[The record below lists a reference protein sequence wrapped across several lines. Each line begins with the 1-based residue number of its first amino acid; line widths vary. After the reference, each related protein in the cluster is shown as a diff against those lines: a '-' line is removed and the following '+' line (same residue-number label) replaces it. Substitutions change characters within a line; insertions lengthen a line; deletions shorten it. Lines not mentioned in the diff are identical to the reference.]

1 MARFRVLWLLPL
13 LWGPQA
19 HAQELQVDLDRP
31 RSVRFISRTTL
42 EDFEGVTESIDG
54 FVLLP
59 EGVRVGGSFPGAR
72 LYFEVDL
79 GSIDTGIGLRNR
91 HMRDNYLETDDFP
104 YATFDAAIERIEAI
118 DGDHLVTSRGTRSI
132 HGTEREVALRCTV
145 EESAPPHRV
154 ICRFPVLLGDHG
166 IRIPRVMFMKLAEE
180 VVVVVDFF
188 VREP

>member
-1 MARFRVLWLLPL
+1 MARLGTLCLLPL
-13 LWGPQA
+13 LWGLPA
-19 HAQELQVDLDRP
+19 HAQELQVDLERP
-31 RSVRFISRTTL
+31 RSVRFLSRTTL
-42 EDFEGVTESIDG
+42 EDFEGITESIDG

-59 EGVRVGGSFPGAR
+59 DGIQEGGSFPASR

-91 HMRDNYLETDDFP
+91 HMRDNYLETDEYPF
-104 YATFDAAIERIEAI
+104 ATFDAAIAKIELA
-118 DGDHLVTSRGTRSI
+118 DGGHLVTARGTLAI
-132 HGTEREVALRCTV
+132 HGIEREVTIRCSV
-145 EESAPPHRV
+145 AESTPPHRV

-180 VVVVVDFF
+180 VVVEIDFF